1 MIRFALS
8 KSARLSAAV
17 GTLALAGLTTATASA
32 ATFRF
37 ETAPFAGTNASNPGR
52 QIIGNEL
59 FIPTFNVA
67 TDKFSFDPAV
77 FNVSAPVDFLAVGG
91 IPIQGGSPNVVIELL
106 TDNDENPAT
115 AFGAG
120 TAANLI
126 AETLNVQGAGFFVY
140 FNSGLQLPR
149 LVYSADLNDPTA
161 DLKILA
167 RLTDAT
173 GQAGIDRLSQF
184 SSANFE
190 IVAVPEPTA
199 LATAIPAVLCLAR
212 RRRA

>member
-1 MIRFALS
+1 MIRFAITQS
-8 KSARLSAAV
+8 VRLSV
-17 GTLALAGLTTATASA
+17 LSTLAVLATMPVAA

-37 ETAPFAGTNASNPGR
+37 DTDPFAGTNASNPGR

-67 TDKFSFDPAV
+67 TDVFSFDPAV

-91 IPIQGGSPNVVIELL
+91 IPIQAGSPNVVIELL
-106 TDNDENPAT
+106 TDNDENPST

-126 AETLNVQGAGFFVY
+126 AAALNEPGAGFFIY

-173 GQAGIDRLSQF
+173 GQTGIDRLSEF
-184 SSANFE
+184 TAANFE
-190 IVAVPEPTA
+190 IVAVPEPTG
-199 LATAIPAVLCLAR
+199 LAMAVPAMVLAVR
-212 RRRA
+212 RRRV